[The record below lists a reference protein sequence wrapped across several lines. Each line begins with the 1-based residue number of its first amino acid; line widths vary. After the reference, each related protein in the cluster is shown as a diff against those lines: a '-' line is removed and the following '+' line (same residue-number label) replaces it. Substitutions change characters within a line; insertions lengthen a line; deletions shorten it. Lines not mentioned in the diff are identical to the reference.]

1 MGEPIGAR
9 NRIGVVRRL
18 IGLSLLFIVTGC
30 SALSTPTVVGGTTV
44 THAGSPPAECS
55 PTQVAQVVRTFLDA
69 FNRGDQAALRG
80 IFQRSV
86 LFTSQNPPPAGFFIS
101 GGQQQLLDYF
111 ARRHEQ
117 HETLD
122 LMALHIQYTDG
133 SAEAGLA
140 PRINRRS
147 DDIAA
152 GVITAKGTL
161 DCKDRAIIAWNQGG
175 S

>member
-1 MGEPIGAR
+1 MRGL
-9 NRIGVVRRL
+9 IGVCLL
-18 IGLSLLFIVTGC
+18 ILVTGC
-30 SALSTPTVVGGTTV
+30 STFSTPTVVGGTTV
-44 THAGSPPAECS
+44 THTGSPPVDCS
-55 PTQVAQVVRTFLDA
+55 PTQVAQVVRAFLDA

-122 LMALHIQYTDG
+122 LTSLQIQYTDG
-133 SAEAGLA
+133 LTEAGLA
-140 PRINRRS
+140 PRMNRRS
-147 DDIAA
+147 DDIAT
-152 GVITAKGTL
+152 GVVTAKGTL
-161 DCKDRAIIAWNQGG
+161 DCKDRAIIAWNQG